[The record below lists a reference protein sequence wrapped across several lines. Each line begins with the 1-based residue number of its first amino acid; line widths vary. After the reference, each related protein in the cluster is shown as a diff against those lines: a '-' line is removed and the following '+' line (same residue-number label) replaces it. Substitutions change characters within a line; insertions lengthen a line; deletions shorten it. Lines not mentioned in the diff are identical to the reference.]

1 MFDKLLVFLLGIV
14 CTIFVLSAFF
24 WESNVTVICIILL
37 IVILQIINPITEIKK
52 NRKDISDVER
62 KTFKREVFNLF
73 EGSICLATI
82 VLITFLG
89 SDITEKT
96 SRMINIMF
104 YLSLVIIN
112 VDLIRIIIVDFK
124 KQHSNKDNYKEEKEK
139 TLGDRIGVYIFTF
152 MIVTSYTLPAIGTLF
167 QDNDIIKL
175 YGENPEKNIGIYVSI
190 NNKKNNF
197 NNGYEVN
204 DKEKVKYIKNAL
216 KSCKVQELKGYEYV
230 QYKHNIGIKKNVN
243 LYFTP
248 MIYKSPIINEL
259 QFDTNGKIYII
270 DHIHNKNFIKKLFS
284 NDNKIYKLIDTNT
297 NLYKI
302 VESI

>member
-1 MFDKLLVFLLGIV
+1 MFDKLLGFLLGIV
-14 CTIFVLSAFF
+14 CVIFVLSEFF

-73 EGSICLATI
+73 EGSICLVTI
-82 VLITFLG
+82 ILITFLG

-104 YLSLVIIN
+104 YLSLTIIN

-139 TLGDRIGVYIFTF
+139 TLGDRIGVYIFAF
-152 MIVTSYTLPAIGTLF
+152 MIITSYTLPAIGTLF
-167 QDNDIIKL
+167 QYNNIISVHD
-175 YGENPEKNIGIYVSI
+175 ENQEKDIGIYVTVNT
-190 NNKKNNF
+190 NNKNK
-197 NNGYEVN
+197 YEVN

-216 KSCKVQELKGYEYV
+216 KDCKIQEIKGYEYV

-243 LYFTP
+243 LYFTA

-270 DHIHNKNFIKKLFS
+270 DHIHSKNFIKRLFS

>member
-1 MFDKLLVFLLGIV
+1 MFDKLLGFLLGIV
-14 CTIFVLSAFF
+14 CVIFVLSAFL

-89 SDITEKT
+89 SNITEKT
-96 SRMINIMF
+96 SKMINIMF
-104 YLSLVIIN
+104 YLSLTIVN
-112 VDLIRIIIVDFK
+112 VELIRIIIGNFK

-139 TLGDRIGVYIFTF
+139 TLGDRIGVYIFAF
-152 MIVTSYTLPAIGTLF
+152 MIITSYTLPAIGTLF
-167 QDNDIIKL
+167 QYNNIINVHD
-175 YGENPEKNIGIYVSI
+175 ENEEKDIGIYVTVNT
-190 NNKKNNF
+190 NNKNE
-197 NNGYEVN
+197 YEVN

-216 KSCKVQELKGYEYV
+216 KDCKIQELKGYEYV

-248 MIYKSPIINEL
+248 MIYKSPNINEL

-284 NDNKIYKLIDTNT
+284 NDNKIYKIIDTNT

-302 VESI
+302 VDSI

>member
-1 MFDKLLVFLLGIV
+1 MFDKLLGFLLWIV
-14 CTIFVLSAFF
+14 CIIFILSAFF

-37 IVILQIINPITEIKK
+37 IIILQIINPITEIKK
-52 NRKDISDVER
+52 NRKDINDVER

-73 EGSICLATI
+73 EGSIYLVTI

-89 SDITEKT
+89 SNITEKT
-96 SRMINIMF
+96 SKMINIMF
-104 YLSLVIIN
+104 YLSLTIVN
-112 VDLIRIIIVDFK
+112 VELIRIIIVDFK

-139 TLGDRIGVYIFTF
+139 TLGDRIGVYIFAF
-152 MIVTSYTLPAIGTLF
+152 MIITSYTLPAIGTLF
-167 QDNDIIKL
+167 QYNNIISVHD
-175 YGENPEKNIGIYVSI
+175 ENQEKDIGIYVTVNT
-190 NNKKNNF
+190 NNKNK
-197 NNGYEVN
+197 YEVN

-216 KSCKVQELKGYEYV
+216 KDCKIQELKGYEYV

-284 NDNKIYKLIDTNT
+284 NDNKIYKIIDTNT

-302 VESI
+302 VDSI